1 MICPVRGRRF
11 EKKKREETRAWP
23 QQRRCH
29 HSEEEPAKKTQE
41 GWPEIQG
48 KPADAGD
55 TAAGKPASRRRWSS
69 ASDTAAGLRKFL
81 SSSSPCRGNKNRPSS
96 LGELSTLT
104 PQAFR
109 STPLVPQFY
118 TKPACALLAQSVPPK
133 ASMGLDGR
141 NSGTG
146 GFPLGGRM
154 LGTLSGAAPTKMLTH
169 KAAKER
175 QCLVTAGGEKTTWAG

>member
-1 MICPVRGRRF
+1 MRGRRF

-23 QQRRCH
+23 QKKRCH
-29 HSEEEPAKKTQE
+29 HSEEAPEKKTQE

-48 KPADAGD
+48 KPEDVGD
-55 TAAGKPASRRRWSS
+55 TAAGKPASRRRRSS
-69 ASDTAAGLRKFL
+69 ASDMAAGSRKFL
-81 SSSSPCRGNKNRPSS
+81 SSSSPCRGDQNRSSS
-96 LGELSTLT
+96 LGELSTPT

-109 STPLVPQFY
+109 SIRLGPQFY

-146 GFPLGGRM
+146 GFPLWGRM
-154 LGTLSGAAPTKMLTH
+154 PGTLSGAAPTKMLTH
-169 KAAKER
+169 KAGKER
-175 QCLVTAGGEKTTWAG
+175 RCLVTAGGEKTTWAG